1 MKDAAWE
8 FQHSAECKASK
19 SFAWSFW
26 TDVSNWERLEGKA
39 VEWIKI
45 HGPFAVGTSGE
56 TKMPEQALQPWTITQ
71 MEPEHSATIELPV
84 AGAVFVNEMH
94 MESLSP
100 QRTRITQRLSLT
112 GEKAKE
118 LAGAMGMFETSAP
131 QGLAKLARTIEESFH
146 DQADL

>member
-26 TDVSNWERLEGKA
+26 TDVSNWERLEGTA

-45 HGPFAVGTSGE
+45 HGPFAAGTSGE
-56 TKMPEQALQPWTITQ
+56 TKMPEQPPQPWTITQ
-71 MEPEHSATIELPV
+71 LEPEQSAIIEMPV
-84 AGAVFVNEMH
+84 AGAIFVNEMR

-100 QRTRITQRLSLT
+100 QHTRITQRLSLG
-112 GEKAKE
+112 GEKAQE

-131 QGLAKLARTIEESFH
+131 QGLAKLARTIEESYL
-146 DQADL
+146 DQG